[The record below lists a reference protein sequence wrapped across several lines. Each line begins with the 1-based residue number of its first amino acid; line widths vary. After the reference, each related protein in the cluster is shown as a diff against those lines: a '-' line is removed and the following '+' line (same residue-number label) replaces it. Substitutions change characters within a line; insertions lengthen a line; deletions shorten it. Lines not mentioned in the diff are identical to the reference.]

1 MARLEAPDYFP
12 YRLLIFNADGTF
24 TLRSFNDKVV
34 RDREARMLPDGT
46 PALAVD
52 VTFVVNGGDYPSGL
66 AEPPRVRPKSF
77 IKSPRRLR

>member
-1 MARLEAPDYFP
+1 MSRIEAPEYFP

-24 TLRSFNDKVV
+24 TIRSFNDRVV

-52 VTFVVNGGDYPSGL
+52 VVATVNGGDYPTGL
-66 AEPPRVRPKSF
+66 AEIHPK
-77 IKSPRRLR
+77 IAPKPRRRYP